1 MKYLAALAVLLLA
14 GCATKAPPAT
24 PAVEARPKID
34 YFVIDVE
41 KAGTISGKV
50 SLRGRPPARE
60 AIRIDEDLACVE
72 LNPKGMLTETVVT
85 GAGGALANVFVY
97 VKRGLESKQFAPPPA
112 TETVVIDQHNCRFAP
127 RMLGL
132 RAGQTLRVTN
142 SDPLTHNIHPM
153 PKMNRDW
160 NQSQPEGAPALERRF
175 VRPELMVRVKCNVH
189 SWMRAYV
196 NVVEHPYFAIT
207 GPDGAFELRHL
218 PPGDYTLEALHEKL
232 APQEINVHV
241 DPAGRS
247 TVAFNLSGE
256 LAP

>member
-1 MKYLAALAVLLLA
+1 MVMKYLAILAVFVLA
-14 GCATKAPPAT
+14 GCATKTPPPA
-24 PAVEARPKID
+24 EAGPKVD
-34 YFVIDVE
+34 YFMVDFR
-41 KAGTISGKV
+41 KAGAISGQV
-50 SLRGRPPARE
+50 TLRGRPPARE
-60 AIRIDEDLACVE
+60 AIRIDEDPACVQ
-72 LNPKGMLTETVVT
+72 LNPKGMRTETVVT
-85 GAGGALANVFVY
+85 GAGGALANAFVY
-97 VKRGLESKQFAPPPA
+97 VKRGLEGKQFAPPPA
-112 TETVVIDQHNCRFAP
+112 TATVVIDQHYCRFAP
-127 RMLGL
+127 RMLGI

-196 NVVEHPYFAIT
+196 NVMEHPYFAIT
-207 GPDGAFELRHL
+207 GPDGAFELRHV

-241 DPAGRS
+241 DAAGRS
-247 TVAFNLSGE
+247 TAAFNLSGE